1 MKEEKVTT
9 KRVTVAAFLTIFCL
23 ALPTFA
29 QQSKTVAK
37 GPVVIK
43 EFKHDTGPLLR
54 EIAPLLPEFSTP
66 SEQEIQNNVNPNHH
80 WSNRIQ
86 KDPVLQTEE
95 NSPGLQTPHFSLEF
109 DGIGVASNFFCNC
122 MPPDNDGAPGTTQY
136 LQYINLTYQVYD
148 KSGNTV
154 LGPLAGNSFW
164 SGFGGSCESNNS
176 GDPIVRFDAAAQR
189 WVASQFAINNS

>member
-1 MKEEKVTT
+1 MKEKVTT

-29 QQSKTVAK
+29 QQSNTVAK

-66 SEQEIQNNVNPNHH
+66 SEQEIQNNVNPNRH

-86 KDPVLQTEE
+86 NDPVLQTEE
-95 NSPGLQTPHFSLEF
+95 NSPGLQTPNFSLEF
-109 DGIGVASNFFCNC
+109 DGIGVGSNFFCNC

-136 LQYINLTYQVYD
+136 VQYINL
-148 KSGNTV
+148 N
-154 LGPLAGNSFW
+154 
-164 SGFGGSCESNNS
+164 
-176 GDPIVRFDAAAQR
+176 
-189 WVASQFAINNS
+189 